1 LIVPKRIVIIGATS
15 AIAQHCARLWVVE
28 ELAHFVLVGRN
39 AEKLEAISQD
49 LRVRKPEA
57 TTQVETCE
65 FTDPE
70 AIAQLAKTLRQQGP
84 LDIVLI
90 AHGTLPEQSSCQN
103 DLTLARNAMTIN
115 GLSPAYFAEAFAG
128 EMEDQADGSLVVI
141 GSVAGD
147 RGRQSNYVY
156 GAAKGLVE
164 RYVQGLEHR
173 LAGSNVTLTLVKPGP
188 TQTPMTAHMEGH
200 EKMASLE
207 QVAGDIIRGVK
218 AKKRVIYTPRKWA
231 LIMLVIRNL
240 PPLVFNKMKI

>member
-1 LIVPKRIVIIGATS
+1 MPQRIVIIGATS
-15 AIAQHCARLWVVE
+15 AIARHCARLWAVE
-28 ELAHFVLVGRN
+28 EVAHFILVGRN
-39 AEKLEAISQD
+39 ADKLESIARD
-49 LRVRKPEA
+49 LQVRSPEA
-57 TTQVETCE
+57 TTHIETCN
-65 FTDPE
+65 FTDPM
-70 AIAQLAKTLRQQGP
+70 AITDLANALAEQGP

-90 AHGTLPEQSSCQN
+90 AHGTLPDQQACQS
-103 DLTLARNAMTIN
+103 DLTIARDAMLIN

-128 EMEDQADGSLVVI
+128 KMEEQSSGSLVVI

-173 LAGSNVTLTLVKPGP
+173 LADTKVNLTLVKPGP

-200 EKMASLE
+200 EQMAPLE
-207 QVAGDIIRGVK
+207 QVAGDIVRGVK

-231 LIMLVIRNL
+231 LIMLVIRNI
-240 PPLVFNKMKI
+240 PAFIFGKMKI

>member
-1 LIVPKRIVIIGATS
+1 MPKRIVIIGATS

-28 ELAHFVLVGRN
+28 EPAHFVLVGRSS
-39 AEKLEAISQD
+39 EKLEAIAQD

-57 TTQVETCE
+57 TTQVETCD

-70 AIAQLAKTLRQQGP
+70 AIAQLAKALRQQGS

-103 DLTLARNAMTIN
+103 DLTLARDAMTIN

-128 EMEDQADGSLVVI
+128 QMEGQTNGSLVVI

-173 LAGSNVTLTLVKPGP
+173 LAGSNITLTLVKPGP

-200 EKMASLE
+200 DKMATLE
-207 QVAGDIIRGVK
+207 QVAGDIVRGVK
-218 AKKRVIYTPRKWA
+218 ANKRVIYTPRKWA
-231 LIMLVIRNL
+231 LIMWVIRNI
-240 PPLVFNKMKI
+240 PAFIFSKMRI